1 MAVCAASSFALLF
14 GACGTREDNGVG
26 VGFISELGELKA
38 VRDTTFAPPD
48 SSTDFH
54 VSDPPIAIG
63 TSSTLSMG
71 ALPGYLA
78 RTFVRWDDAVLPDS
92 GTVIDSA
99 IVRFVALEE
108 KPAGDPPAQLAV
120 HRITSAWSEN
130 TLVRDSIPAF
140 LPVASDT
147 LTIGALAAGDTA
159 SFALSLVQFWTDRP
173 DSNFGMA
180 LVPLAGTVSLA
191 ELGSQEST
199 TVPTLTVTW
208 GTPDTTA
215 VIGATDDTFT
225 LETTPD
231 FVPLAGMPGRM
242 TVARGIPARSLL
254 RFALPG
260 EGDVSGLSDL
270 STVNRAEV
278 ILRVDQAASRLHE
291 VTVGLQRVTGT
302 WQADSTNV
310 SSVLFGATSV
320 GAASDSVVISV
331 TTIVQEILREG
342 NLGFQLRALDERPD
356 ADYVRF
362 HARDSEAPEKA
373 PVLRIWYTPGDV
385 GEVGP

>member
-1 MAVCAASSFALLF
+1 
-14 GACGTREDNGVG
+14 
-26 VGFISELGELKA
+26 
-38 VRDTTFAPPD
+38 
-48 SSTDFH
+48 

-63 TSSTLSMG
+63 ASSTLTMG
-71 ALPGYLA
+71 TLPGYLA

-99 IVRFVALEE
+99 IVRFVALEA
-108 KPAGDPPAQLAV
+108 KPGTDPPAQLAV
-120 HRITSAWSEN
+120 HRITSEWSEN
-130 TLVRDSIPAF
+130 TLVRDTIPAF

-147 LTIGALAAGDTA
+147 FTIGALAAGDTA

-180 LVPLAGTVSLA
+180 LVPLTGTASLV
-191 ELGSQEST
+191 EFNSQEST
-199 TVPTLTVTW
+199 KIPTLTVAW
-208 GTPDTTA
+208 GTPDTTV
-215 VIGATDDTFT
+215 VIGATDDTFM
-225 LETTPD
+225 LEATPD
-231 FVPLAGMPGRM
+231 FVPLTGMPGRM
-242 TVARGIPARSLL
+242 TIARGIPARTLL
-254 RFALPG
+254 RFALPTAG
-260 EGDVSGLSDL
+260 EVPGLSEL

-278 ILRVDQAASRLHE
+278 ILRVDQGASRLNE

-302 WQADSTNV
+302 WQADSTKV

-331 TTIVQEILREG
+331 TSIVQEILQGE

-356 ADYVRF
+356 ADYIRF

-373 PVLRIWYTPGDV
+373 PILRIWYTPGDV